1 MREEAPNRMSFFD
14 AYEIRARLMPA
25 ALIASPVLLPLFA
38 FGLVSASTLM
48 STALASALVLLVIY
62 LFSHVVAFLGRR
74 SEPALW
80 KSWGGSPSLTVLSDT
95 DKTFPGATKKAI
107 QKAVLDI
114 YSIDL
119 EAVAGDPAKWREQ
132 ATEAFRLVRQYL
144 RQHDPKG
151 VWTSQNAEYGFIRN
165 TLACAWLCAVLAG
178 LAAISCGVPWWLD
191 HKKTLHGGLAI
202 VGMVVVVV
210 VLAVRYAVLPKVAKS
225 IAFRYAESAWLCF
238 LNASKAGGKGS
249 KGGGD

>member
-1 MREEAPNRMSFFD
+1 MSFFD

-25 ALIASPVLLPLFA
+25 ALIASPLVLPLFA
-38 FGLVSASTLM
+38 FGLVSASM
-48 STALASALVLLVIY
+48 STALVSALVLLVIY

-80 KSWGGSPSLTVLSDT
+80 ESWGGSPSVTVVSDA
-95 DKTFPGATKKAI
+95 DKTFPGETKKAI
-107 QKAVLDI
+107 QKAIRDI
-114 YSIDL
+114 YSMDL
-119 EAVAGDPAKWREQ
+119 EAVAGDAANWREQ

-151 VWTSQNAEYGFIRN
+151 VWTSHNAEYGLIRN
-165 TLACAWLCAVLAG
+165 TVASAWLCAALAG

-191 HKKTLHGGLAI
+191 HTKGLHGVLAI
-202 VGMVVVVV
+202 VAVIIVVA
-210 VLAVRYAVLPKVAKS
+210 VLVIRYALLPKVARS

-238 LNASKAGGKGS
+238 LNASKTGGKAT